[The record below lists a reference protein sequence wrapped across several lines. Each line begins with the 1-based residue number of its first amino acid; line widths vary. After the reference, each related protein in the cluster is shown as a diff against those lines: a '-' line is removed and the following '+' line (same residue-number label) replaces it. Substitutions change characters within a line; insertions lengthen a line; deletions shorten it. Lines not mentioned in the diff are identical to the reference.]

1 MYSTA
6 LACMRR
12 IAAFPLSRI
21 VIALVP
27 LAAAAVFV
35 GPGVEDLL
43 RERLAAGQTAAA
55 FAVAGITILL
65 ADLWYRLFVR
75 WLEKRPAAE
84 LGLRGAVGELC
95 AGTAL
100 GGGLFAA
107 TAGLLAL
114 AGCYR
119 VVGMDGWAPLV
130 AFLPAAAVSGYV
142 EELAMRA
149 VLFRIAEEWLGSWPA
164 LAASAALFGLA
175 HLGNPHASWSSTLAI
190 MLEAGVLLA
199 AAFMLTR
206 RLWMAAGMHCAWNFV
221 QGAVFGLPVSGH
233 AGRGWLQGEL
243 RGPPALCGGS
253 FGVEASPIAVAV
265 CLVAALALLRH
276 ARRKG
281 HIVPALPRRRSL
293 AGRHGPP

>member
-1 MYSTA
+1 MHSTA

-27 LAAAAVFV
+27 LAAAAVFI
-35 GPGVEDLL
+35 GPAVEALL
-43 RERLAAGQTAAA
+43 RKRLAAGETAAA
-55 FAVAGITILL
+55 FAAAAITILL

-75 WLEKRPAAE
+75 WIEKRRAAE
-84 LGLRGAVGELC
+84 IGLRRAGGELC
-95 AGTAL
+95 AGMAL
-100 GGGLFAA
+100 GAGLFAA

-114 AGCYR
+114 AGCFR
-119 VVGMDGWAPLV
+119 VAGMDAWAPLV

-142 EELAMRA
+142 EELALRA

-175 HLGNPHASWSSTLAI
+175 HLGNPHADWSSTLAI

-206 RLWMAAGMHCAWNFV
+206 RLWLAAGSHFAWNFV

-233 AGRGWLQGEL
+233 AGRGWLKGEL
-243 RGPPALCGGS
+243 LGPPALCGGS
-253 FGVEASPIAVAV
+253 FGAEASPVAVAV
-265 CLVAALALLRH
+265 CLAAAFFLLRQ
-276 ARRKG
+276 AQRRG
-281 HIVPALPRRRSL
+281 RMVPALPRRRG
-293 AGRHGPP
+293 AAERHGSA